1 VTKKSRGKATFSAGF
16 VVSVIF
22 HGVLI
27 GVLLFVIHPK
37 LRTLVVPK
45 KVLAVIELAPPPPP
59 PPPPKPPPP
68 KPPPPKPTPPKPV
81 PPKPVPT
88 PIQTKAPEPVEAPK
102 IPPPPPPPPPK
113 PAEPAPP
120 TPPKA
125 TQVGHSVPSDFYDRL
140 QNLIQQSVRYPP
152 QSVANDEEGT
162 CKVRVHFARDGTI
175 IDVELVDKSGYFRL
189 DREARDVFQRI
200 GKFPALPA
208 GVAPEDAEFIIEL
221 PITFSLGG
229 G

>member
-1 VTKKSRGKATFSAGF
+1 
-16 VVSVIF
+16 
-22 HGVLI
+22 
-27 GVLLFVIHPK
+27 
-37 LRTLVVPK
+37 
-45 KVLAVIELAPPPPP
+45 
-59 PPPPKPPPP
+59 
-68 KPPPPKPTPPKPV
+68 
-81 PPKPVPT
+81 
-88 PIQTKAPEPVEAPK
+88 
-102 IPPPPPPPPPK
+102 
-113 PAEPAPP
+113 
-120 TPPKA
+120 
-125 TQVGHSVPSDFYDRL
+125 VPSDFYDRL